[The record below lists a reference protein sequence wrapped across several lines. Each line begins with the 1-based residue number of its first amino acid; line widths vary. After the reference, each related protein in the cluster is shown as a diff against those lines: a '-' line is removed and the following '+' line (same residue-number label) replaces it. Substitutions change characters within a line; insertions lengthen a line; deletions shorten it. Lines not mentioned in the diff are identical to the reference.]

1 MPIRL
6 RAYPLTPQ
14 RACLTVCAHIIMRET
29 DAPPPT
35 TPDDPGRRPYVIG
48 SALRTL
54 EVLQTFARPPH
65 RFGLA
70 EIVES
75 MGLERNQAY
84 RSLKT
89 LEAAGMLVLGGA
101 VVSLAATAARGR
113 SVSLID
119 IARPFL
125 DDLARATNETVHL
138 FVRDGDH
145 ASCVDRRESP
155 QGVRLASALGQSV
168 PLHAGAVPK
177 AMLAFVPPPERE
189 DVLTRLASL
198 PRYTDRTELDPRRLE
213 RELALVRSRGY
224 STSDEDYD
232 LSAGGVGAPV
242 FAGDG
247 VVVAGISVGGPSFRI
262 DDDVLASFAKLVR
275 AAAEGVTRQ
284 LALTGRS

>member
-35 TPDDPGRRPYVIG
+35 TPEDPGRRPYVIG

-75 MGLERNQAY
+75 MGLERNQ
-84 RSLKT
+84 
-89 LEAAGMLVLGGA
+89 
-101 VVSLAATAARGR
+101 AARGR

-232 LSAGGVGAPV
+232 PSARGVGAPV
-242 FAGDG
+242 FDADG
-247 VVVAGISVGGPSFRI
+247 IVVAGISVGGPSFRI
-262 DDDVLASFAKLVR
+262 DDDVLAHFAKLVR

>member
-1 MPIRL
+1 
-6 RAYPLTPQ
+6 
-14 RACLTVCAHIIMRET
+14 MRET

-35 TPDDPGRRPYVIG
+35 TTDDAGRRPYVIG

-89 LEAAGMLVLGGA
+89 LEAAGMLLQGDDARFELGGA
-101 VVSLAATAARGR
+101 VVSLAAAAARGR

-125 DDLARATNETVHL
+125 DDLARATHETVHL

-177 AMLAFVPPPERE
+177 AMLAFVPASERE

-232 LSAGGVGAPV
+232 PSARGVGAPV
-242 FAGDG
+242 FDGDG

-262 DDDVLASFAKLVR
+262 DDDVLAHFAKLVR